1 MRAVLPSDKT
11 NSARTMN
18 YKSLALGS
26 RALSLSL
33 AYPQTHSP
41 EHSRAEKWE
50 IIYGSLFARAHSFEL

>member
-26 RALSLSL
+26 RALRSLSRT
-33 AYPQTHSP
+33 PKHTHQNTA
-41 EHSRAEKWE
+41 AEKWE
-50 IIYGSLFARAHSFEL
+50 IIYGSLFAGAHSFEL